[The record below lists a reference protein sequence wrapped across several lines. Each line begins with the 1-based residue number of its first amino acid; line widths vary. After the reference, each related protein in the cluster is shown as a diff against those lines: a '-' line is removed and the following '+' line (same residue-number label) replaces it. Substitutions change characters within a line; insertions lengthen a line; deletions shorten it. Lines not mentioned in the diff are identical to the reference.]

1 MSTILGAP
9 VIGSNPHFYDA
20 YQGYIDGV
28 EGMKPNKT
36 LHLTYLILEA
46 VRNYKQ
52 NRKKNN
58 VEVSSYFPNQLQR
71 TNVLL
76 TACKRGM
83 LSFALSKTRLS
94 ATNNLNTTDVFVPM
108 VWYEEVMNAETDF
121 K

>member
-1 MSTILGAP
+1 MPTILGAP

-52 NRKKNN
+52 NKKKNKITMLR
-58 VEVSSYFPNQLQR
+58 SHLIFP
-71 TNVLL
+71 
-76 TACKRGM
+76 
-83 LSFALSKTRLS
+83 
-94 ATNNLNTTDVFVPM
+94 
-108 VWYEEVMNAETDF
+108 MNYREPTYY
-121 K
+121 